1 MTIETHTSDLP
12 VRQSNANVDDELLIR
27 VGIPHR
33 GGTLAFHAFNEDY
46 AAMVSAAAFWNSK
59 TGRFSIPDATDLSEI
74 NFALDSAGFT
84 AMMQFQ
90 SKGRQ
95 AGIAGV
101 YPWTMEQ
108 YVELASLSGAS
119 WVAQPD
125 MCCEPAIAPN
135 QEAIDYRINATASL
149 LEGMLRVVYT
159 WQSELAKTLNTR
171 SVQNLV
177 RIPVPVAQ
185 GWSVDDYRRSID
197 LMMQVW
203 ERWMPWIAPPALIGL
218 GSVCRRH
225 LTDPKHG
232 LFAILEGIE
241 GHVPPGARLH
251 LFGVK
256 GQALERVKMYDWV
269 ASVDSMAFDFAARI
283 EARKSGQSNTIAHR
297 ANQMDRW
304 MTSATRRAT
313 PGGGDQYRLAFHG

>member
-1 MTIETHTSDLP
+1 MKLESRSDRLP
-12 VRQSNANVDDELLIR
+12 MSQRNAHVDDGLLIR
-27 VGIPHR
+27 VGIPHS
-33 GGTLAFHAFNEDY
+33 GGKLAFHAFNEGF
-46 AAMVSAAAFWNSK
+46 AGMVSASAFWNPK
-59 TGRFSIPDATDLSEI
+59 TGRFRIPESTDLTEI
-74 NFALDSAGFT
+74 DFALDSAGFT
-84 AMMQFQ
+84 AMRLFQ

-108 YVELASLSGAS
+108 FVELASFSGAA

-125 MCCEPAIAPN
+125 LCCEPELAVD
-135 QEAIDYRINATASL
+135 QKAIDYRVHATATL
-149 LEGMLRVVYT
+149 LEGMLRVVYA
-159 WQSELAKTLNTR
+159 WQNELAMTMNAN
-171 SVQNLV
+171 SVQNMV

-232 LFAILEGIE
+232 LFAILEGLE
-241 GHVPPGARLH
+241 GHLPRGARLH

-256 GQALERVKMYDWV
+256 GQALERVKMYEWV
-269 ASVDSMAFDFAARI
+269 AGVDSMAFDFSARVAAR
-283 EARKSGQSNTIAHR
+283 KTGHSNTIAHR
-297 ANQMDRW
+297 AIQMDRW
-304 MTSATRRAT
+304 MASATRRAV
-313 PGGGDQYRLAFHG
+313 PASGDQFRLTFRV